1 MLIRHQQKKLIQEHV
16 LLGKIMSSTP
26 DYVGWY
32 NPQRLT
38 HSRALDTLYLQL
50 MKYTISQLK
59 TPWAVHW
66 TPIQVR
72 TLTSLQ
78 QVSHQT
84 TSTHVYHCTSNLFWR
99 NSPHW
104 PFPAHRHL
112 HQTEP
117 RTRGDFWQGE
127 FRVHS
132 WMRPMTSDV
141 QRQYTHITYE

>member
-38 HSRALDTLYLQL
+38 HSRLL
-50 MKYTISQLK
+50 
-59 TPWAVHW
+59 TPYIYSWWSTRSVSWKLPELSTEHRYRYGHW
-66 TPIQVR
+66 HP
-72 TLTSLQ
+72 SQ